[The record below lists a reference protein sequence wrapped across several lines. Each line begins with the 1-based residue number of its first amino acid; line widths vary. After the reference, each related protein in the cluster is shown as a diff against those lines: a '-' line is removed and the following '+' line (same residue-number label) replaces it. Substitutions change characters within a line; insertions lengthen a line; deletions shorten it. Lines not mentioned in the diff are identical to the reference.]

1 MAKTIPAG
9 EIMVLAKRPDADFES
24 APVKDLR
31 LPWPPSVNKIWRV
44 RRSGSYLSER
54 ARGYR
59 QQAGFAVMLAR
70 QAGRLPKVPMEGDVA
85 VRLVFCPPD
94 KRPRDLDNLP
104 KSVFDALT
112 HSGVWQDDR
121 QVRLIESWY
130 GPRVKSGACIVSIS
144 SLEPS
149 HE

>member
-1 MAKTIPAG
+1 MPRTITAG
-9 EIMVLAKRPDADFES
+9 ELMVQARKPETDFDS

-31 LPWPPSVNKIWRV
+31 MPWPPSVNKIWRV

-70 QAGRLPKVPMEGDVA
+70 QAGRLPKSPMEGPVA

-94 KRPRDLDNLP
+94 GRLRDLDNLP

-112 HSGVWQDDR
+112 HAGVWTDDR
-121 QVRLIESWY
+121 QVRFIESWY
-130 GPRVKSGACIVSIS
+130 GPRVKSGACIVSIA
-144 SLEPS
+144 LMEPD
-149 HE
+149 HA